1 MWGVCV
7 CGGAETEDGQVGGV
21 VFVLCMTPAEGQDG
35 QLCTGGWWAAPLGS
49 SMSFLPVPGV
59 RAAVPCGSRVDRA
72 TPHPLHPGQALPLMP
87 IQQSEAKPALLSGG
101 GMGVSAEQGQAPVH
115 PRRQSFASALCGA
128 AAPALCAA
136 YGGGGLGAS
145 CPCPAPALGCSGC
158 RGSGT
163 EAGKASACSE
173 AKMPFAL
180 QPRQEPE
187 NWIQEVWPSLSPG
200 AACRPLSAP
209 SPLSLHPCLELS
221 CPLCL
226 PLCSLPEEGLAVA
239 PPGVRGS
246 GRKCCVCSPSTEAR
260 TWDFGPGDGAP
271 LAPERPGCQAAV
283 KPVAGAAGP
292 QEAASMCV

>member
-1 MWGVCV
+1 MWWGRDRGWA
-7 CGGAETEDGQVGGV
+7 GG
-21 VFVLCMTPAEGQDG
+21 
-35 QLCTGGWWAAPLGS
+35 
-49 SMSFLPVPGV
+49 
-59 RAAVPCGSRVDRA
+59 GSRVCSVHDTCRGTRWAAVHRRVVGRA
-72 TPHPLHPGQALPLMP
+72 SGQFHVLPACPGCSCCSALWFPCGQSYTTPSASRTSTPFDAHSTVRGQAGLAVWWGYGGLCRTGTGSRL
-87 IQQSEAKPALLSGG
+87 SEE
-101 GMGVSAEQGQAPVH
+101 AELRLCPVWGCR
-115 PRRQSFASALCGA
+115 PGALCS
-128 AAPALCAA
+128 LW
-136 YGGGGLGAS
+136 GGGLGAS

>member
-101 GMGVSAEQGQAPVH
+101 GMGVSAEQGQAPVR

-136 YGGGGLGAS
+136 YGGGGWEPAARALHPPSAAQAAGAQGQKRERPRHVLRLKCHLLCSQGRSRKTGSRKSGPASVLGLRAAHSRPHRPSAS
-145 CPCPAPALGCSGC
+145 TPAWSSPALSASLSALSL
-158 RGSGT
+158 RKGSLPHLRVSVEVGGS
-163 EAGKASACSE
+163 AASAPRRPRP
-173 AKMPFAL
+173 ARGILAPGMAL
-180 QPRQEPE
+180 HWHQR
-187 NWIQEVWPSLSPG
+187 
-200 AACRPLSAP
+200 
-209 SPLSLHPCLELS
+209 
-221 CPLCL
+221 
-226 PLCSLPEEGLAVA
+226 GLA
-239 PPGVRGS
+239 
-246 GRKCCVCSPSTEAR
+246 AR
-260 TWDFGPGDGAP
+260 
-271 LAPERPGCQAAV
+271 LQ
-283 KPVAGAAGP
+283 
-292 QEAASMCV
+292 